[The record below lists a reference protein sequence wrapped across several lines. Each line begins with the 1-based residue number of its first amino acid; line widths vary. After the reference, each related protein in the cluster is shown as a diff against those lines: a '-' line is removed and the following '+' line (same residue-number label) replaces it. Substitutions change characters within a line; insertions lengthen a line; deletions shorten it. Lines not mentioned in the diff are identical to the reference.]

1 MGAFAGRG
9 NNPYNELRE
18 LALEQ
23 NAGSVQDLTID
34 EDEPY
39 KVLVEFFVS
48 DTRVTVFC
56 AIDGTASVYLGSG
69 AGFINGGNENET
81 LRSIAKSVVFEAK
94 NVVDAMEPYSEFPTA
109 AKGSINVYVVTERC
123 IYGITVDQQEAVDKT
138 SEIWKIYYLA
148 IEIISMYMNS

>member
-1 MGAFAGRG
+1 MGAFTGG
-9 NNPYNELRE
+9 DNNPYNELRE

-23 NAGSVQDLTID
+23 NAGNVQDLVID

-39 KVLVEFFVS
+39 KVLVEFHVS
-48 DTRVTVFC
+48 GTRVTVFC

-69 AGFINGGNENET
+69 AGFINGGSENET

-94 NVVDAMEPYSEFPTA
+94 NVVDDMEPFSEFPMA
-109 AKGSINVYVVTERC
+109 DKGSVNVYLVTERC
-123 IYGITVDQQEAVDKT
+123 VYGATVDQQEAADKT